1 MSVCSDGLWRDNDRR
16 ENVPLFKIRFHFNFK
31 LARFAT
37 QDKVFYT
44 LKKPNLELYPKPSYD
59 HSYGWIIYASLL
71 VNIGPGQYHKTF

>member
-16 ENVPLFKIRFHFNFK
+16 ENVPLFKIRFHSNFK

-44 LKKPNLELYPKPSYD
+44 LKKPNLE
-59 HSYGWIIYASLL
+59 
-71 VNIGPGQYHKTF
+71 